1 MRNKGYILIAFTI
14 ISGLLI
20 LIRLF
25 YLQVI
30 DDSFKINPLYNAAV
44 VAKYTYPER
53 GLIYD
58 RNNKLLVAN
67 QSSYDVMVVP
77 NEVSSMDTLEFCQ
90 LLSVSKEYFIKKIEK
105 ASVEYSPRLPSVFL
119 EQLAKEDYAALQE
132 KMFQYKGF
140 YFQKRMLRHYPHES
154 AANVLGYIS
163 QVTHKM
169 IAQNPYY
176 QMGEL
181 IGFQGVEKQYED
193 TLRGRKG
200 VKYYNR
206 NIYNK
211 IGDSYKEAIY
221 DTLSIAGSDLQI
233 TLDIELQ
240 KYGEWLLKNKKG
252 GIVALEPSTGEILSL
267 ITAPSYKPSAMVG
280 RKRSE
285 NFNKLYRD
293 SINKPLFDRGLQAQY
308 APGSTF
314 KMLNGLIAL
323 QEGVLTKKTVSRCY
337 GGYQYGSNEKA
348 FMGCHCGTHG
358 TAMKLEKA
366 IYKSCNTYFSK
377 AYRKAIEKYPSSAE
391 GLNNWSQHV
400 KKFGLGNY
408 LGYDLP
414 VGQKGLIPNAA
425 YYNRYYPNGRWKA
438 VTTISNAIGQG
449 EVLTTP
455 IQLANM
461 TAAIANRGYF
471 YTPHIVKKINDSL
484 IKNPKYTIAKK
495 TGIDSKHFL
504 PIIEGMRKVFKIG
517 GTAYY
522 SQIDDITICGKTGT
536 VENFIRVNNQK
547 VQLDDHSI
555 FIAFAPKVNPQIA
568 IAVFIEN
575 GGFGS
580 TIAAPIASLMIE
592 KYLNRSIK
600 KKWREKNVQ
609 EINLFERTYNKQL
622 ELLSKNE
629 P

>member
-1 MRNKGYILIAFTI
+1 MRNKGYILVFLTI

-20 LIRLF
+20 LVRLF

-30 DDSFKINPLYNAAV
+30 NTSYQENPLENAAV
-44 VAKYTYPER
+44 VVKYTYPNR

-67 QSSYDVMVVP
+67 QISYDVMVVP
-77 NEVSSMDTLEFCQ
+77 NEVETMDTMAFCK
-90 LLSVSKEYFIKKIEK
+90 LLSISKSYFIKKIK
-105 ASVEYSPRLPSVFL
+105 QGAKEYSPRLPSVFL
-119 EQLAKEDYAALQE
+119 EQLAKSDYAVLQE

-140 YFQKRMLRHYPHES
+140 FFQKRMLREYPHKS

-163 QVTHKM
+163 QVNQKM
-169 IAQNPYY
+169 LADNPNY
-176 QMGEL
+176 QTGEL
-181 IGFQGVEKQYED
+181 IGYQGVEKQYED
-193 TLRGRKG
+193 TLRGSKG
-200 VKYYNR
+200 VRYYKR

-211 IGDSYKEAIY
+211 IVGSYKNGKF
-221 DTLSIAGSDLQI
+221 DTHDNVGTDLQL

-240 KYGEWLLKNKKG
+240 KYGEWLLENKRG
-252 GIVALEPSTGEILSL
+252 GVVALEPSTGEILAL
-267 ITAPSYKPSAMVG
+267 ITAPSYDPNDMVG
-280 RKRSE
+280 RKRSK

-293 SINKPLFDRGLQAQY
+293 SINKPLLDRGLQAQY
-308 APGSTF
+308 SPGSTF

-323 QEGVLTKKTVSRCY
+323 QEGVITPNTTSRCY
-337 GGYQYGSNEKA
+337 GGYQYGKRTAA
-348 FMGCHCGTHG
+348 FMGCHCHTGG
-358 TAMKLEKA
+358 VPIKLDKA

-377 AYRKAIEKYPSSAE
+377 AYRKSIEKYPTAAE
-391 GLNNWSQHV
+391 GLNNWSASV

-425 YYNRYYPNGRWKA
+425 YYDKYYPMKNWRA

-461 TAAIANRGYF
+461 TAAIANRGFY
-471 YTPHIVKKINDSL
+471 YTPHIVKKIN
-484 IKNPKYTIAKK
+484 KNPIENKKYTVPKN
-495 TGIDSKHFL
+495 TGIDPVHFKSV
-504 PIIEGMRKVFKIG
+504 IEGMHKVFKQG
-517 GTAYY
+517 GTAFY
-522 SQIDDITICGKTGT
+522 SQIDSVAICGKTGT
-536 VENFIRVNNQK
+536 VENFIRVDGQK
-547 VQLDDHSI
+547 VQLADHSI
-555 FIAFAPKVNPQIA
+555 FIAFAPKDNPKIA

-580 TIAAPIASLMIE
+580 TIAAPIASLIIE
-592 KYLNRSIK
+592 KYLRGSIK

-609 EINLFERTYNKQL
+609 EINLYEREYDKHL
-622 ELLSKNE
+622 ELLVKDDL
-629 P
+629 